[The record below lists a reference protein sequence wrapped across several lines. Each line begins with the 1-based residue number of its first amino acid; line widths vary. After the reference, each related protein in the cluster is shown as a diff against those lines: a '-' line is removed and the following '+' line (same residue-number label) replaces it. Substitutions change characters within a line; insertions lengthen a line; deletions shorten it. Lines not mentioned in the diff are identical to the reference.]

1 MAEPAYVADTN
12 VLLRLTKPED
22 QDYPLVQRATTRLW
36 DRGTEICYTPQ
47 NLAEFW
53 NVATRPS
60 GRNGFGLSIPETDRR
75 VQIIESNMTLL
86 EDNERIHRE
95 WRRMVILHS
104 VSGVQVYD
112 ARLAAA
118 MRVHGVTHLLTFNT
132 QDFTRFSG
140 ITAVHPRDVT

>member
-1 MAEPAYVADTN
+1 
-12 VLLRLTKPED
+12 
-22 QDYPLVQRATTRLW
+22 
-36 DRGTEICYTPQ
+36 
-47 NLAEFW
+47 
-53 NVATRPS
+53 
-60 GRNGFGLSIPETDRR
+60 
-75 VQIIESNMTLL
+75 MTLL